1 MSFRPPR
8 ARLRYPPICEKS
20 VRFTIQVVEVITV
33 ASLSQSVA
41 APATHKIVSKLNGFL
56 EEYFYFAMSLLFA
69 AIVVTG
75 FSRTV
80 NQNLF
85 HPAIARPFLLWVH
98 GAAFSGWVVFYILQS
113 ALVRSGNVNLH
124 RRLGWIGTGLGAV
137 MVPLG
142 VTIAIVMAHFD
153 DVQLHQPDP
162 VFLSIPFYD
171 MLAFGVMVALA
182 ITWRRKPELHRR
194 LLFLATCSLLDA
206 PFGRSDFIFN
216 HYLFFPCL
224 DVVALLGVMRDLMVN
239 RSVHA
244 VYRYVLPLMIVG
256 QAVSVYL
263 WRGSPGWWLKA
274 TQIIVG

>member
-1 MSFRPPR
+1 
-8 ARLRYPPICEKS
+8 
-20 VRFTIQVVEVITV
+20 
-33 ASLSQSVA
+33 
-41 APATHKIVSKLNGFL
+41 
-56 EEYFYFAMSLLFA
+56 
-69 AIVVTG
+69 
-75 FSRTV
+75 
-80 NQNLF
+80 
-85 HPAIARPFLLWVH
+85 
-98 GAAFSGWVVFYILQS
+98 
-113 ALVRSGNVNLH
+113 
-124 RRLGWIGTGLGAV
+124 

-224 DVVALLGVMRDLMVN
+224 DVVALLGVMRDLIVN
-239 RSVHA
+239 RCVHA
-244 VYRYVLPLMIVG
+244 VYRYALPLMIAG
-256 QAVSVYL
+256 QAISVYL
-263 WRGSPGWWLKA
+263 WRVSPAWWLKV
-274 TQIIVG
+274 TQTLVG